1 MAQTARISSR
11 SDSIIKEMISLTGY
25 SKIDVIEYA
34 LETYR
39 RNERMRLFN
48 EGYQNLKSDKS
59 KWEEELKDR
68 EELEGTIADG
78 LEEE

>member
-25 SKIDVIEYA
+25 SKIEVIEHA

-39 RNERMRLFN
+39 RSERMRLMN
-48 EGYQNLKSDKS
+48 EAYKNLQADESA
-59 KWEEELKDR
+59 WEEELRER
-68 EELEGTIADG
+68 EELEGTVADG
-78 LEEE
+78 LEGE

>member
-11 SDSIIKEMISLTGY
+11 SDSIIKEMISLTGR
-25 SKIDVIEYA
+25 SKVEVIELA

-39 RNERMRLFN
+39 RNERMRLLN
-48 EGYQNLKSDKS
+48 EAYKNLQSNKSAWKQ
-59 KWEEELKDR
+59 ELKER
-68 EELEGTIADG
+68 EELEGTLRDG